1 LAKGRIEVLGLTLDA
16 GALIAVERK
25 DERMKALLERILAQP
40 EAVIHIPAGVVA
52 QVFRDGSKQARLMRL
67 FKGPQTQ
74 VVALEEETAHAAGVL
89 LGLRDANDV
98 VDASVVICARRYR
111 QPVVTTDPDDL
122 RRLDPK
128 VEMHAL

>member
-1 LAKGRIEVLGLTLDA
+1 VQGLTLDA

-40 EAVIHIPAGVVA
+40 EAVIHVPAGVVA
-52 QVFRDGSKQARLMRL
+52 QAFRDGSRQVRLMRL
-67 FKGPQTQ
+67 LKGSQTQ
-74 VVALEEETAHAAGVL
+74 VVALEEETAQAAGVL
-89 LGLRDANDV
+89 LGLRGTSDV

-111 QPVVTTDPDDL
+111 QPVVTTDLDDL

-128 VEMHAL
+128 VELHAL

>member
-1 LAKGRIEVLGLTLDA
+1 VRGLTLDA

-25 DERMKALLERILAQP
+25 DERMKALLERVLARP
-40 EAVIHIPAGVVA
+40 EAVIHVPAGVVA
-52 QVFRDGSKQARLMRL
+52 QAFRDGSKQARLMRL
-67 FKGPQTQ
+67 LNGSQAQ
-74 VVALEEETAHAAGVL
+74 VVALEEETAQAAGVL
-89 LGLRDANDV
+89 LGLRGTNDV

-128 VEMHAL
+128 VELHAL

>member
-1 LAKGRIEVLGLTLDA
+1 VQGVTLDA

-25 DERMKALLERILAQP
+25 DERMKALLERILSQP
-40 EAVIHIPAGVVA
+40 EVVLHIPAGVVA
-52 QVFRDGSKQARLMRL
+52 QVFRDGSRQARLMRL

-74 VVALEEETAHAAGVL
+74 VVALEEETAYAAGVL
-89 LGLRDANDV
+89 LGLRGTNDV

-128 VEMHAL
+128 VELHAL